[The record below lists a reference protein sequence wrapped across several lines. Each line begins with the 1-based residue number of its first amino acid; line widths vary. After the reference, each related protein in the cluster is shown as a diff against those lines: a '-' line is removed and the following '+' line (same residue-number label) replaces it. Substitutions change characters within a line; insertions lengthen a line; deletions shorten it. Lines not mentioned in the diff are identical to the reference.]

1 MKHILQIDFPHDG
14 AFGEAFTNAFI
25 DLADDIKVEDG
36 LIWKI
41 WTENKETKEAGGIYL
56 FDTKENA
63 EQYAQKHMKRL
74 RSFDYVDIRAKIF
87 EVNEALSVITK
98 AKLD

>member
-14 AFGEAFTNAFI
+14 AFHEALTNAFI
-25 DLADDIKVEDG
+25 DLADDIKTEDG

-41 WTENKETKEAGGIYL
+41 WTENEETKEAGGIYL
-56 FDTKENA
+56 FDSKESA
-63 EQYAQKHMKRL
+63 EKYAQKHLQRL
-74 RSFDYVDIRAKIF
+74 RAFDYTEIRAKIF
-87 EVNEALSVITK
+87 EVNEALSNITK